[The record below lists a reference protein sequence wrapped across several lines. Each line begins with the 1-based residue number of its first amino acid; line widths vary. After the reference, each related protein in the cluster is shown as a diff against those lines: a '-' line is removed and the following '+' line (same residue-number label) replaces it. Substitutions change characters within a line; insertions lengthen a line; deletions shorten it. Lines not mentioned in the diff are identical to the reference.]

1 VPNLPTY
8 ISEADDSAAAIA
20 KDIAAVGRISLVPAM
35 LNLLCENT
43 GMGFAAV
50 ARVTHST
57 WTACAVEDRIKFG
70 LGPGGQLE
78 VNTTLCRESRAIRK
92 PIVIDQASLD
102 PIYRDHHTPR
112 IYNIESYVSVPIV
125 CRDGRYFGNLC
136 AIDPNPAQVSDAR
149 TVRLFTSLADMIAT
163 ELSND
168 EVHAK
173 SQLEV
178 QAQREDSEL
187 REQFIAVLGHDLR
200 NPLQAVAGTAEIL
213 ARRSDG
219 SDKKLGERLRG
230 STRRMAA
237 LVDNLLDLA
246 RARLGSGIGVEIR
259 SADALAKMLGAVVD
273 EMRLAQ
279 PDMVVRES
287 IDVTMPV
294 ACDPGRL
301 QQLLSNML
309 GNAHHHGAVGEPVTV
324 DVHVRDAVL
333 EISVTNGG
341 VGIAEEDLPKI
352 FQPYWRPVTSKPG
365 GGLGL
370 GLYICSEIVK
380 AHGGTLN
387 ATSSAEQGTRFT
399 ARIPI
404 RPPSSSPPSSEVP

>member
-1 VPNLPTY
+1 MLSLPIYT
-8 ISEADDSAAAIA
+8 SDAEDSDTAIA
-20 KDIAAVGRISLVPAM
+20 EDIAAIGRISLVPAM
-35 LNLLCENT
+35 LQLLCENT

-50 ARVTHST
+50 ARVTNST

-70 LGPGGQLE
+70 LLPGGQLE
-78 VNTTLCRESRAIRK
+78 VNTTLCRESRAIRQ

-168 EVHAK
+168 EMHAK
-173 SQLEV
+173 SELEV
-178 QAQREDSEL
+178 QIQRENAEL

-200 NPLQAVAGTAEIL
+200 NPLQAVAGAAEIL
-213 ARRSDG
+213 ARRPDG
-219 SDKKLGERLRG
+219 SDKKLGERLRT

-259 SADALAKMLGAVVD
+259 SADALATMLGAIVD

-279 PDMVVRES
+279 PDMVIRES
-287 IDVTMPV
+287 IDVTVPV

-309 GNAHHHGAVGEPVTV
+309 GNAHHHGAIGEPVTV
-324 DVHVRDAVL
+324 DVHVQNEVL
-333 EISVTNGG
+333 EISVGNGG
-341 VGIAEEDLPKI
+341 AGIAEEDLPKI

-380 AHGGTLN
+380 AHAGTLR
-387 ATSSAEQGTRFT
+387 ATSNAVEGTRFT

-404 RPPSSSPPSSEVP
+404 GTTSSSSPLLVTD

>member
-1 VPNLPTY
+1 VHNLPAYTY
-8 ISEADDSAAAIA
+8 DPADSATAIA
-20 KDIAAVGRISLVPAM
+20 QDVAAVGRISVLPSM
-35 LNLLCENT
+35 LKLLCENT

-50 ARVTHST
+50 ARVTEGT
-57 WTACAVEDRIKFG
+57 WTACAVEDRINFG
-70 LGPGGQLE
+70 LRPGSQIDID
-78 VNTTLCRESRAIRK
+78 TTLCRESRAVRK
-92 PIVIDQASLD
+92 PIAIDHASLD

-125 CRDGRYFGNLC
+125 RRDGTYFGNLC
-136 AIDPNPAQVSDAR
+136 AIDPNPAQVSDPR
-149 TVRLFTSLADMIAT
+149 TVHLFTSLAEMIAI

-168 EVHAK
+168 DEHTR
-173 SQLEV
+173 SELEV
-178 QAQREDSEL
+178 RIQREHSDL

-200 NPLQAVAGTAEIL
+200 NPLQAVASAAEIL
-213 ARRSDG
+213 VRRPDA

-230 STRRMAA
+230 STHRMAG

-259 SADALAKMLGAVVD
+259 KADSLATMLRGVVD
-273 EMRLAQ
+273 EIRTAH
-279 PDMVVRES
+279 PEVDIRES
-287 IDVTMPV
+287 IDVDLPV

-309 GNAHHHGAVGEPVTV
+309 GNAHHHGASGKPVTV
-324 DVHVRDAVL
+324 DVHVKDAVL
-333 EISVTNGG
+333 EISVGNGG
-341 VGIAEEDLPKI
+341 EGIAEEDLSKI

-380 AHGGTLN
+380 AHAGTLH

-404 RPPSSSPPSSEVP
+404 HPPSASAHLVGID